1 MHLHSNVGD
10 TDLHQAL
17 GGGSIP
23 MEAVL
28 DAVLRA
34 APEATFT
41 IENQDC
47 LPSLIWLA
55 ERGYIEGHT

>member
-1 MHLHSNVGD
+1 
-10 TDLHQAL
+10 
-17 GGGSIP
+17 

>member
-1 MHLHSNVGD
+1 
-10 TDLHQAL
+10 
-17 GGGSIP
+17 

-41 IENQDC
+41 IEKSG
-47 LPSLIWLA
+47 LPPSLIWLA
-55 ERGYIEGHT
+55 ERGYIEEHT

>member
-1 MHLHSNVGD
+1 
-10 TDLHQAL
+10 
-17 GGGSIP
+17 

-28 DAVLRA
+28 DAVLRE

-47 LPSLIWLA
+47 LPSLVWLA
-55 ERGYIEGHT
+55 EKGYIEEHT